1 MFKQYLS
8 LLLVFISIIFTHSRA
23 ITTKEDLAL
32 DTLDVNYVEQVFDC
46 LLESEKFLERY
57 VMTLEP
63 QRMIDLFIEL
73 VIEGDKVAT
82 QCFLEYPPPSN
93 YHFNE

>member
-8 LLLVFISIIFTHSRA
+8 LLLVFISIIFIHSRA
-23 ITTKEDLAL
+23 ITTKEDLAI
-32 DTLDVNYVEQVFDC
+32 DTLDVNYIEQVFDC

-73 VIEGDKVAT
+73 VIEGDKIAT
-82 QCFLEYPPPSN
+82 QCFLQYPPPSN
-93 YHFNE
+93 YRFNE

>member
-8 LLLVFISIIFTHSRA
+8 LLLVFISIIFIHSRA
-23 ITTKEDLAL
+23 ITTKEDLAIH
-32 DTLDVNYVEQVFDC
+32 TLDVNYIEQVFDC
-46 LLESEKFLERY
+46 LLESEKFIERY

-73 VIEGDKVAT
+73 VIEGDKIAT
-82 QCFLEYPPPSN
+82 QCFLQYPPPSN